1 VDVTGEGDSG
11 LTGITKKQQFVH
23 DLAPGDRVDDL
34 FVLAERVLA
43 HKKDGNPYLNVV
55 LADRSGQ
62 AKGVV
67 WDNVEQMAAG
77 VRNGDI
83 VRVSGSVSEYRGAA
97 QFVVRSMTSVDP
109 SGVDSTDF
117 IPATDLD
124 IDHLFER
131 LLNLTRSIQTPWL
144 KALFEDFWSDSVF
157 VARFKRAPAA
167 KMMHHAYIG
176 GLLVHCLSMAV
187 LADKIAG
194 HYSGVDR
201 DLLIA
206 GAILHDV
213 GKVREFDYTTAIDYS
228 DEGRLL
234 SHIVIGLEM
243 VARRLQTI
251 KDVPPEQVNL
261 LKHLIVSHHGAPEF
275 GAIEPPKTIEAV
287 LLHYIDELDS
297 KINAIRD
304 FMAKDDSSE
313 TWTAYHRVL
322 GRHFYRGR
330 SHTGPENTDGVERES
345 GGVG

>member
-1 VDVTGEGDSG
+1 V
-11 LTGITKKQQFVH
+11 KKQQYVR
-23 DLAPGDRVDDL
+23 DMGPGTRVDDL
-34 FVLAERVLA
+34 FVLAERVLS

-62 AKGVV
+62 IKGVV
-67 WDNVEQMAAG
+67 WDNVTGIAAA
-77 VRNGDI
+77 VQAGDI
-83 VRVSGSVSEYRGAA
+83 VRVGGNVSEYRGVP
-97 QFVVRSMTSVDP
+97 QLVVRAMTAVDA
-109 SGVDSTDF
+109 GQVDAADF
-117 IPATDLD
+117 LPATDLD
-124 IDHLFER
+124 VDQLFER
-131 LLNLTRSIQTPWL
+131 LRNLTGSIQTPWL
-144 KALFEDFWSDSVF
+144 QALFADFWADADF
-157 VARFKRAPAA
+157 VARFKCAPAA

-187 LADKIAG
+187 LADKLAA

-206 GAILHDV
+206 GAVLHDV
-213 GKVREFDYTTAIDYS
+213 GKVREFDFTTSIDYS

-243 VARRLQTI
+243 VDQRLQKI
-251 KDVPPEQVNL
+251 ADVPAEQANL

-275 GAIEPPKTIEAV
+275 GAVEPPKTIEAV

-304 FMAKDDSSE
+304 FMAQDPSDQA
-313 TWTAYHRVL
+313 WTAYHRVL

-330 SHTGPENTDGVERES
+330 PRPGGADTAEARRPDEPTD
-345 GGVG
+345 

>member
-1 VDVTGEGDSG
+1 MTA
-11 LTGITKKQQFVH
+11 ITEKKQFVR
-23 DLAPGDRVDDL
+23 DLTPGTRVDDL
-34 FVLAERVLA
+34 FVLAERVLS

-55 LADRSGQ
+55 LSDRSGQ
-62 AKGVV
+62 LKGVA
-67 WDNVEQMAAG
+67 WDHVEQMAAATG
-77 VRNGDI
+77 GDI
-83 VRVSGSVSEYRGAA
+83 VRVSGNVSEYRGAP
-97 QFVVRSMTSVDP
+97 QLVVRTMVAVDP
-109 SGVDSTDF
+109 DQVDTADF

-124 IDHLFER
+124 IDKLFER
-131 LLNLTRSIQTPWL
+131 LRSLTRSIQTPWI
-144 KALFEDFWSDSVF
+144 KALFEDFWGDPVF
-157 VARFKRAPAA
+157 VTRFKRAPAA

-187 LADKIAG
+187 LADKLAG

-213 GKVREFDYTTAIDYS
+213 GKVREFDFTTAIDYS

-243 VARRLQTI
+243 VEKRLQTLA
-251 KDVPPEQVNL
+251 DVPRDQANL

-287 LLHYIDELDS
+287 LLHYIDEIDS
-297 KINAIRD
+297 KINAIRE
-304 FMAKDDSSE
+304 FMAKDASAE

-330 SHTGPENTDGVERES
+330 AAAVPDKANTADPETGRTD
-345 GGVG
+345 

>member
-1 VDVTGEGDSG
+1 MTA
-11 LTGITKKQQFVH
+11 ITKKQQFIT
-23 DLAPGDRVDDL
+23 DMAPGARVDDL
-34 FVLAERVLA
+34 FVLAERTLS
-43 HKKDGNPYLNVV
+43 HKKDGNPYMNVV

-62 AKGVV
+62 IKGVV

-77 VRNGDI
+77 VSRGDI
-83 VRVSGSVSEYRGAA
+83 VRVGGNVSEYRGAL
-97 QFVVRSMTSVDP
+97 QLVVRTMAAEDP
-109 SGVDSTDF
+109 SRVDAADF
-117 IPATDLD
+117 VPTTDLD
-124 IDHLFER
+124 VDQLFER
-131 LLNLTRSIQTPWL
+131 LQNLTRSIQTPWI
-144 KALFEDFWSDSVF
+144 KALFEDFWADPGF

-187 LADKIAG
+187 LADKLAG

-213 GKVREFDYTTAIDYS
+213 GKVHEFDFATAIDYS

-243 VARRLQTI
+243 VEKRLQTL
-251 KDVPPEQVNL
+251 KDVPWDQANL

-275 GAIEPPKTIEAV
+275 GAVEPPKTIEAV
-287 LLHYIDELDS
+287 LLHYIDEIDS
-297 KINAIRD
+297 KINAIRE
-304 FMAKDDSSE
+304 FMAKDASAE
-313 TWTAYHRVL
+313 TWTAYHRIL

-330 SHTGPENTDGVERES
+330 APAASERAGSRPRES
-345 GGVG
+345 GQTD

>member
-1 VDVTGEGDSG
+1 MTA
-11 LTGITKKQQFVH
+11 ITEKKQFVR
-23 DLAPGDRVDDL
+23 DLTPGTRVDDL
-34 FVLAERVLA
+34 FVLAERVLS

-55 LADRSGQ
+55 LSDRSGQ
-62 AKGVV
+62 LKGVA
-67 WDNVEQMAAG
+67 WDHVEQMAAAATG
-77 VRNGDI
+77 GDI
-83 VRVSGSVSEYRGAA
+83 VRVSGNVSEYRGAP
-97 QFVVRSMTSVDP
+97 QLVVRTMVAVDP
-109 SGVDSTDF
+109 DQVDTADF

-124 IDHLFER
+124 IDKLFER
-131 LLNLTRSIQTPWL
+131 LRSLTRSIQTPWI
-144 KALFEDFWSDSVF
+144 KALFEDFWGDPVF
-157 VARFKRAPAA
+157 VTRFKRAPAA

-187 LADKIAG
+187 LADKLAG

-213 GKVREFDYTTAIDYS
+213 GKVREFDFTTAIDYS

-243 VARRLQTI
+243 VEKRLQTLA
-251 KDVPPEQVNL
+251 DVPRDQANL

-287 LLHYIDELDS
+287 LLHYIDEIDS
-297 KINAIRD
+297 KINAIRE
-304 FMAKDDSSE
+304 FMAKDATAE

-330 SHTGPENTDGVERES
+330 STAVPDNANTADPETGRTD
-345 GGVG
+345 

>member
-1 VDVTGEGDSG
+1 MTADT
-11 LTGITKKQQFVH
+11 TKKQFVK
-23 DLAPGDRVDDL
+23 DLTPGVRVDDL
-34 FVLAERVLA
+34 FVLAERALA
-43 HKKDGNPYLNVV
+43 HKKDGNPYMNVV

-62 AKGVV
+62 IKGVA
-67 WDNVEQMAAG
+67 WDRVEQMAAAVAAG
-77 VRNGDI
+77 EI
-83 VRVSGSVSEYRGAA
+83 IRVSGNVSEYRGAP
-97 QFVVRSMTSVDP
+97 QLVVRNMVAVDQ
-109 SGVDSTDF
+109 SLVDAADY

-124 IDHLFER
+124 VDKLFER
-131 LLNLTRSIQTPWL
+131 LVNLTRSVQTPWIR
-144 KALFEDFWSDSVF
+144 ALFENFWADPDF

-187 LADKIAG
+187 LADKLAG

-213 GKVREFDYTTAIDYS
+213 GKVREFDFMTAIDYS

-243 VARRLQTI
+243 VEKRLQALA
-251 KDVPPEQVNL
+251 DVPRDQANL

-275 GAIEPPKTIEAV
+275 GAVEPPKTIEAV
-287 LLHYIDELDS
+287 LLHYIDEIDS
-297 KINAIRD
+297 KINAIRE
-304 FMAKDDSSE
+304 FMAKDATGD

-322 GRHFYRGR
+322 GRHFYRGPAPAPER
-330 SHTGPENTDGVERES
+330 ADAAGSETGRTD
-345 GGVG
+345 

>member
-1 VDVTGEGDSG
+1 MTTTIE
-11 LTGITKKQQFVH
+11 KRQFVQH
-23 DLAPGDRVDDL
+23 MAPGDKADDL
-34 FVLAERVLA
+34 FVLAERMLS
-43 HKKDGNPYLNVV
+43 HKKDGNPYMNVV

-62 AKGVV
+62 IKGVV
-67 WDNVEQMAAG
+67 WDNVERIAAAAQA
-77 VRNGDI
+77 GDI
-83 VRVSGSVSEYRGAA
+83 VKVSGSVSEYRGVP
-97 QFVVRSMTSVDP
+97 QLVVRALEAVDP
-109 SGVDSTDF
+109 AQADPADF

-124 IDHLFER
+124 IDQLFER

-144 KALFEDFWSDSVF
+144 KALFEAFWSDPVF
-157 VARFKRAPAA
+157 VARFQRAPAA

-213 GKVREFDYTTAIDYS
+213 GKVREFNFTTAIDYS

-243 VARRLQTI
+243 IEKRLQTI
-251 KDVPPEQVNL
+251 ADVPPDQANL
-261 LKHLIVSHHGAPEF
+261 LKHLVVSHHGAPEF
-275 GAIEPPKTIEAV
+275 GAVEPPKTIEAV

-304 FMAKDDSSE
+304 FMAQDASTQ
-313 TWTAYHRVL
+313 TWTSYHRIL

-330 SHTGPENTDGVERES
+330 PQTAAGNTDESDREPDQMD
-345 GGVG
+345 